1 MTTITKI
8 GNSRG
13 VRIPKAII
21 KQANLENTEI
31 EFKIGNEGLL
41 LKPISN
47 KPRKDFLKNHQHHTR
62 PAPPITQPARWNS
75 SNTYQQRTQNPK
87 FQKLLIRQKPDF
99 FYGKYYHKIKSRKHV
114 HQSMP
119 HRRIYQS

>member
-31 EFKIGNEGLL
+31 EFKIGNESLL

-47 KPRKDFLKNHQHHTR
+47 KPEKLGAKNKK
-62 PAPPITQPARWNS
+62 NG

-114 HQSMP
+114 HQSMS

>member
-31 EFKIGNEGLL
+31 EFKIGNESLL

-47 KPRKDFLKNHQHHTR
+47 KPR
-62 PAPPITQPARWNS
+62 
-75 SNTYQQRTQNPK
+75 
-87 FQKLLIRQKPDF
+87 IRQKPDF
-99 FYGKYYHKIKSRKHV
+99 FYGKHYHKIKSRKHV
-114 HQSMP
+114 HQSMS

>member
-31 EFKIGNEGLL
+31 EFKIGNERL

-47 KPRKDFLKNHQHHTR
+47 KPKRL
-62 PAPPITQPARWNS
+62 
-75 SNTYQQRTQNPK
+75 
-87 FQKLLIRQKPDF
+87 
-99 FYGKYYHKIKSRKHV
+99 GKK
-114 HQSMP
+114 
-119 HRRIYQS
+119 